1 MLLLVTAATKCVL
14 DPGHRTPNSGHRTHP
29 NRSGRG
35 AKGYGNC
42 RPRLS
47 RTFVIIYL
55 HTYVCEWPPVCVCV
69 CVVMV
74 ILACVICVHWLK
86 RPEPRP
92 WLLAKTPV
100 APDGHSELSLALA
113 MH

>member
-69 CVVMV
+69 CV
-74 ILACVICVHWLK
+74 CG
-86 RPEPRP
+86 
-92 WLLAKTPV
+92 
-100 APDGHSELSLALA
+100 DGDPGVRDLCSLA
-113 MH
+113 